1 MKYRVL
7 YVSETGNT
15 EKLAK
20 AVYEAIPGSSKDIQ
34 RLTGNIDLDDTET
47 FFIGFWTNR
56 GTCSYEVLNFLSE
69 LHGKNIALFG
79 TCGMGKSK
87 AYYDKIA
94 AQVSAFIPDD
104 NIYMGT
110 FMCQGKMSMHVRE
123 KYESYLE
130 HKDSDEIRA
139 MLNNFDKAI
148 FHPNREDFENA
159 SKFVKAVITKNDIN

>member
-7 YVSETGNT
+7 YVSKTGNT

-20 AVYEAIPGSSKDIQ
+20 AIYEAIPDSSKDIQ
-34 RLTGNIDLDDTET
+34 RLTSNIDLNDTET
-47 FFIGFWTNR
+47 LFIGFWTNR
-56 GTCSYEVLNFLSE
+56 GTCSFEVLDFLSE
-69 LHGKNIALFG
+69 IHGKNIALFG

-94 AQVSAFIPDD
+94 TQVSAFIPDD

-110 FMCQGKMSMHVRE
+110 FLCQGKMPMQVRE

-130 HKDSDEIRA
+130 DKDSDEIRA
-139 MLNNFDKAI
+139 MLNNFDQAI
-148 FHPNREDFENA
+148 FHPNQEDFHNA
-159 SKFVKAVITKNDIN
+159 SKFVKSVISKYDL